1 MERRLSVSTVVLTSP
16 TMSKALEAPVFSHGI
31 GSDIY
36 ALAGERLLDLVMG
49 FGSAFLGH
57 AHPLV
62 TARLQEQA
70 GRLWNCARQTTDVR
84 LRVDALLAELLPQGL
99 RVGGFAST
107 GMEVAEFAMRVAA
120 THTGRAHFAGFSH
133 SMHGRSAMTAGLCWE
148 NAPLHPDKLHR
159 LPFIDEAGE
168 DVILEELSGLLRK
181 RQVAALFVEPIQGSH
196 LAYEASAD
204 FYRQAIALCRESGTL
219 CVFDEILTGLYRTG
233 TTFYCNQLGESP
245 DILLFAKNMGNG
257 FPVSALAVAE
267 PIAIRAEAFPGST
280 FSANPLAM
288 AAIEG
293 TLTAMKALPM
303 AALVESAGETIA
315 TTLGGLHDAGATLRG
330 RGALWC
336 LDLGKRIRRDEA
348 IAAIR
353 EAGLLAGSVG
363 SVIRLLPAATLEP
376 ARLQEA
382 CRHLVR
388 ACEAACK

>member
-133 SMHGRSAMTAGLCWE
+133 RNSFASEMAVVPLPTPIGPAKIIPCGSRSARYARRRVLMARDWPTKSRVPFRSSYSITSGSYPPPSGNSALTCDLRSE
-148 NAPLHPDKLHR
+148 RKL
-159 LPFIDEAGE
+159 PP
-168 DVILEELSGLLRK
+168 ELF
-181 RQVAALFVEPIQGSH
+181 A
-196 LAYEASAD
+196 
-204 FYRQAIALCRESGTL
+204 
-219 CVFDEILTGLYRTG
+219 
-233 TTFYCNQLGESP
+233 
-245 DILLFAKNMGNG
+245 ILL
-257 FPVSALAVAE
+257 
-267 PIAIRAEAFPGST
+267 
-280 FSANPLAM
+280 
-288 AAIEG
+288 
-293 TLTAMKALPM
+293 
-303 AALVESAGETIA
+303 
-315 TTLGGLHDAGATLRG
+315 G
-330 RGALWC
+330 RMTYWRSS
-336 LDLGKRIRRDEA
+336 KPR
-348 IAAIR
+348 
-353 EAGLLAGSVG
+353 
-363 SVIRLLPAATLEP
+363 T
-376 ARLQEA
+376 
-382 CRHLVR
+382 
-388 ACEAACK
+388 